1 MLILEKS
8 QNHTLNIC
16 CLVLKS
22 CKLTK
27 KLFAICEI
35 EKYSWNAFF
44 NDPWKKLKRPHFV
57 WLTDTGESN
66 FQVSLQFTVAFI
78 NWYFNIIAIFSAFKW
93 LVWYVVWYVV
103 SGMLTC
109 YPCVK
114 SVRIQSYSGP
124 YFPAFEVNTEWDTSY
139 LFVFSANAGKCGPE

>member
-1 MLILEKS
+1 MLPCAKIMQIDKKNYLQFVKLKSILEM
-8 QNHTLNIC
+8 H
-16 CLVLKS
+16 
-22 CKLTK
+22 
-27 KLFAICEI
+27 
-35 EKYSWNAFF
+35 FF
-44 NDPWKKLKRPHFV
+44 TILEKKLKRPHFA

-124 YFPAFEVNTEWDTSY
+124 YFLAFEVNTEWDTSY